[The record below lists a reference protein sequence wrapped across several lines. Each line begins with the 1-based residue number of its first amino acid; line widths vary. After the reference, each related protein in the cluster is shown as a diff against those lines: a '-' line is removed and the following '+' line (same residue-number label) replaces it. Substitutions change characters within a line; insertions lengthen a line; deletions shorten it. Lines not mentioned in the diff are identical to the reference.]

1 MHEKDVVIRLLE
13 RLVNLSLYV
22 SDTSKPEKMSKKRR
36 KMYAHEMNITFE
48 VIEVI
53 NQWLENKVEVHAQ
66 ASTNLPDGNAN
77 TGRPASTGNQ
87 PVP

>member
-48 VIEVI
+48 VIEMI
-53 NQWLENKVEVHAQ
+53 NQWL
-66 ASTNLPDGNAN
+66 
-77 TGRPASTGNQ
+77 
-87 PVP
+87 